1 MNKDENIK
9 IVRITHSNLGG
20 AGLCVQRLHE
30 SYNSLYGN
38 ETLLIANGVR
48 YDDSILIAEQDEKD
62 NYHQKR
68 SYIGTK
74 IYHLLLRLKLIPQE
88 IFFREEL
95 ERIRRTRSFFF
106 TLPFSNYKDI
116 IKLSSIDKTDIINLH
131 WVGDF
136 VDIPSFVKDI
146 GKPLVWSLHDENPAR
161 GGLHYDCPYPE
172 YRRLDRELQKVKIK
186 ALKNVQNLNVVVQSK
201 KMEEFCLNSK
211 VLGKY
216 PVTVIP
222 NGVNVNQFVCK
233 DKTESRKELD
243 LPLNS
248 KVFLFSSVD
257 IYDKRKGLAYLIS
270 ALEQLNDENVILLC
284 IGRYDKVPQTK
295 IKVRCL
301 GYIDDH
307 NKHSSI
313 ISSSDYFVL
322 SSFQESFAKT
332 PLEAMACGIP
342 VIAFPCS
349 GVEDCITKDTGVICS
364 DFTIESLNKGIR
376 EALAHKYD
384 RDEIRNHVKKNFTF
398 EIMAKKYRALYES
411 ILRK

>member
-1 MNKDENIK
+1 MIK
-9 IVRITHSNLGG
+9 VARITQTDLGG
-20 AGLCVQRLHE
+20 AGLCVQRLHDA
-30 SYNSLYGN
+30 YRLLYGN
-38 ETLLIANGVR
+38 DTLLIANGVR
-48 YDDSILIAEQDEKD
+48 YDESILIAEKDKRD
-62 NYHQKR
+62 NYHHKKT
-68 SYIGTK
+68 YIGTK
-74 IYHLLLRLKLIPQE
+74 IYHLLLRLRLVSKDIL
-88 IFFREEL
+88 FREKL
-95 ERIRRTRSFFF
+95 DKTRRIREHFF
-106 TLPFSNYKDI
+106 TLPFSDYKNIRELSI
-116 IKLSSIDKTDIINLH
+116 IKDADIINLH
-131 WVGDF
+131 WIGDF
-136 VDIPSFVKDI
+136 VDIPSFVKDT

-172 YRRLDRELQKVKIK
+172 YRKLDRELQIVKIK

-301 GYIDDH
+301 GYIDDR

-349 GVEDCITKDTGVICS
+349 GVEDCITKETGVICS

-384 RDEIRNHVKKNFTF
+384 RDKIRNHVKKNFTF